1 MGEGEEEGHDV
12 NTGQLKNNVGQLLRL
27 RPYPR
32 FVDGVDEMAADLGL
46 LTSDGP
52 RRVKRGQDADYDW
65 RLAEAIA
72 KDVTLVCSL
81 TGHKVTLGNDNVKE
95 YRSPNFLILK
105 CQLIV
110 EGRDVRIEP
119 TW

>member
-1 MGEGEEEGHDV
+1 MNAE
-12 NTGQLKNNVGQLLRL
+12 QLKKNVGQLLRL

-32 FVDGVDEMAADLGL
+32 FDYDYRFVPPLYAR
-46 LTSDGP
+46 TSDGP
-52 RRVKRGQDADYDW
+52 RHVEQGQDADYDW
-65 RLAEAIA
+65 RLDE
-72 KDVTLVCSL
+72 VTASAVKLVCPF

-110 EGRDVRIEP
+110 EGRQVRIEP

>member
-1 MGEGEEEGHDV
+1 M
-12 NTGQLKNNVGQLLRL
+12 NTVQLQKNVGQLLRL
-27 RPYPR
+27 RPLPQ
-32 FVDGVDEMAADLGL
+32 FVDEGADYDAIALFPP
-46 LTSDGP
+46 P
-52 RRVKRGQDADYDW
+52 RRVEPDQDTDFDW
-65 RLAEAIA
+65 RLDE
-72 KDVTLVCSL
+72 VTTAGVKLVCQF

-110 EGRDVRIEP
+110 EGRQVRIEP